1 MFTLAAWRM
10 ISAERNDLE
19 ATPAEEKFIWPG
31 FSCAICR
38 NSLSDLAGKSVGT
51 IITIGTAATWLT
63 PAKSFTGSNERFLLM
78 TPAMVCPLEVS
89 ISV

>member
-1 MFTLAAWRM
+1 M
-10 ISAERNDLE
+10 ISAERNDVE
-19 ATPAEEKFIWPG
+19 ATPAEEKLSCPG
-31 FSCAICR
+31 LSFAICR
-38 NSLSDLAGKSVGT
+38 NSFSDLAGKSGGT

-63 PAKSFTGSNERFLLM
+63 PAKSFTGSNWRFLLI